1 MAITSASVRV
11 RIFWKYA
18 VVLIS
23 LVSGVLVTSTIFDA
37 YVGYQHNKSVIVN
50 IQMEKAQ
57 AAALK
62 IEQFVKGIE
71 SQLWWIAHT
80 PWENSASSLKQRRL
94 DFIKLLRHAPAVTEL
109 SQLDG
114 IGREQLRV
122 SRVAMDVY
130 GSQADF
136 SRDPRF
142 LQAKAHTTYFGPIY
156 FRKDSEPYMTIAMA
170 ADDSTMGT
178 TVAEVNL
185 NFIWDVV
192 SQIRIGKSGIAYV
205 VGPLGDLVAHP
216 DIALVLKKT
225 SLTELPQVKSVL
237 SSPPTESGVEEL
249 HIAKNLQGR
258 DVLTANAP
266 IQSLGWIIFVEQPLE
281 EAFSSLYAY
290 IIRTAAL
297 LFVGLALAVVA
308 SLALARRMVQP
319 IQALQAG
326 ATFIA
331 KGNLDHRVEV
341 KTGDELEALA
351 KEFNEM
357 TAAVQE
363 ARMGLEQKIDERTK
377 DLKVSN
383 QRLAEVSAHKSQF
396 LASMSHELRTPLNA
410 IIGFSEVLL
419 ETMAGPLT
427 EKQAEYLQDILSSGQ
442 HLLSLINDI
451 LDLSKVEAGRM
462 DLELTTFDVS
472 TSLESA
478 LNLIR
483 ERANRHA
490 IQLKLEVDE
499 RVGLF
504 TADERKFKQ
513 VVLNLLSNAVK
524 FTRENGMV
532 RVKAV
537 LKDENLEVSV
547 SDTGIGISKED
558 QKKIFTA
565 FQQVGDDYTTKQ
577 EGTGLGL
584 DLAKK
589 FVELHGGQISVE
601 SELGRGSTFI
611 FTLPVRIPA
620 REVVV
625 SAADSTA
632 GQGLQPLVLVV
643 EDDPSSAKLLS
654 LHLMEA
660 GFTIEIAEDGEAG
673 FQKAVNLQPT
683 LITLD
688 ILMPKVDGWD
698 LLARLKA
705 DPRTATIPVV
715 IVSIVDERGRGFAMG
730 ASEYLMKPLDRKEL
744 LSSVQRLLAEKV
756 SESRKAAILVIDDER
771 VVLELMQAVLTP
783 EGFSVLKAQSGPEGL
798 AVARAQRPDLIVL
811 DLLMPEMDGFQVMDQ
826 LKHDPSTAGI
836 PIVIFTARALT
847 REDKDRLN
855 GRISYLA
862 QKGRFSKEEF
872 LLHIRTILAKL
883 EQPHGR

>member
-11 RIFWKYA
+11 RIFRKYA

-37 YVGYQHNKSVIVN
+37 YVGYQHNKSVIVS

-62 IEQFVKGIE
+62 IEQFVNGIE

-94 DFIKLLRHAPAVTEL
+94 DFIKLLRHVPAITEL

-142 LQAKAHTTYFGPIY
+142 LQAKAHKTYFGPIY

-258 DVLTANAP
+258 DVLTSHAP

-290 IIRTAAL
+290 IIHSAAL

-331 KGNLDHRVEV
+331 KGNLDHREEV

-513 VVLNLLSNAVK
+513 VVLNLLSNAAK

-532 RVKAV
+532 GVKAV

-565 FQQVGDDYTTKQ
+565 FQQVGDDYTRKQ

-589 FVELHGGQISVE
+589 FVELHGGEISVE

-771 VVLELMQAVLTP
+771 VVLELMQAELTP

-836 PIVIFTARALT
+836 PIVIFTAMALT

-862 QKGRFSKEEF
+862 QKGHFSKEEF
-872 LLHIRTILAKL
+872 LLHIRTILARL

>member
-11 RIFWKYA
+11 TIFRKYA

-94 DFIKLLRHAPAVTEL
+94 DFIKLLRHVPAVTEL

-142 LQAKAHTTYFGPIY
+142 LQAEAHKTYFGPIY

-258 DVLTANAP
+258 DVLTSHAP

-290 IIRTAAL
+290 IIHSAAL

-565 FQQVGDDYTTKQ
+565 FQQVGDDYTRKQ

-620 REVVV
+620 RQVVV

-632 GQGLQPLVLVV
+632 GRGLQPLVLVV